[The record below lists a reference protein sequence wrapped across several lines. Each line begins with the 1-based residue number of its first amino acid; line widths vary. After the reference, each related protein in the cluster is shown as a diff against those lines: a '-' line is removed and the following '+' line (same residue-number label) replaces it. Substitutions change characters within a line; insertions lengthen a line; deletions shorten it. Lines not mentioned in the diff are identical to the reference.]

1 MLNKTVLTLIV
12 AALFFSGSFFFRP
25 VTGHAEEFSA
35 DIVTDMP
42 TGSVNGKIYFKNN
55 QLNRS
60 DMMGMI
66 NIVKYPEVYQI
77 FTGTKKFHV
86 SNVTEL
92 EADDPMAGVTD
103 FEAWARENDLK
114 KTGAES
120 IEGFACDIFEGTV
133 DIDEDSGETAP
144 MKIWL
149 SRKLQY
155 PLKTETMMPEPVGR
169 VVSLVKNIKTGTQ
182 PAHLFEIP
190 AGYTRADSME
200 QAMGMPDMSRFS
212 DGQMPS
218 AEQMGEMMKQVQDM
232 MKNMQQE

>member
-1 MLNKTVLTLIV
+1 
-12 AALFFSGSFFFRP
+12 
-25 VTGHAEEFSA
+25 
-35 DIVTDMP
+35 MP